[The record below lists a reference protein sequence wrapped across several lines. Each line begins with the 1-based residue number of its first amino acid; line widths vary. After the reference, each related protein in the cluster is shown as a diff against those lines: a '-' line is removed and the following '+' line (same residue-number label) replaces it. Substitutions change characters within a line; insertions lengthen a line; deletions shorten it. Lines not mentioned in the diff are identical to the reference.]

1 MTERRDNIETVL
13 REFLS
18 KAFLD
23 PKDVD
28 LHSGDESLLES
39 GLIVSVA
46 IFDVVSFLEPQFG
59 IQVSDE
65 DVVPDH
71 FETLNKLV
79 AYVQTKSVS

>member
-1 MTERRDNIETVL
+1 MTERRDNIERVL

-18 KAFLD
+18 KRFFD

-28 LHSGDESLLES
+28 LYSGDESLLDS
-39 GLIVSVA
+39 GLIDSVA
-46 IFDVVSFLEPQFG
+46 IFDVVSFLEQQFG

-71 FETLNKLV
+71 FETLNKLT